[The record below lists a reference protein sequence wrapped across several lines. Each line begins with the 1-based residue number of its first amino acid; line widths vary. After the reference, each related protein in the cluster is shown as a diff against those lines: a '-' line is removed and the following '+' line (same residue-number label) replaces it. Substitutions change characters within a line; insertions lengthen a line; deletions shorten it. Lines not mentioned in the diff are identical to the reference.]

1 MKKEKLRHGQALAMQ
16 WVAFAMQKI
25 STDVKSGGKITES
38 LLGDATTIKGTSGL
52 ETLSIGCVYVT
63 NFVLPLAI
71 ELSLKALIEKEG
83 KTYPQTHNLLKLFN
97 LLSLKTQ
104 NILEIQYHSHSEN
117 NLAGS
122 CECLRELLEN
132 HQQDFEG
139 WRYLDEASTLK
150 REEFKLQY
158 ALTTILD
165 IYEII

>member
-1 MKKEKLRHGQALAMQ
+1 MQ

-25 STDVKSGGKITES
+25 SADVNSGGTITGS

-52 ETLSIGCVYVT
+52 KTLSVGCMYVT

-83 KTYPQTHNLLKLFN
+83 NTYPQTHNLLKLFN
-97 LLSLKTQ
+97 LLSSKTQ
-104 NILEIQYHSHSEN
+104 NILETQYHLHSEN
-117 NLAGS
+117 DLVGT
-122 CECLRELLEN
+122 CKCFKELLEN
-132 HQQDFEG
+132 HQQDFEE
-139 WRYLDEASTLK
+139 WRYLDEASKLK